1 MFQLSRSKVDN
12 RMATDVA
19 NGRTEVAAV
28 SVSGSRVE
36 DRCAD
41 LRVLGLSAEASWEQI
56 LAAPARLVSDLTPG
70 DGADHGNVAL
80 AERLLDEVNRA
91 FDALRARSSVA

>member
-1 MFQLSRSKVDN
+1 
-12 RMATDVA
+12 MATDVT
-19 NGRTEVAAV
+19 NGRTDIAAV
-28 SVSGSRVE
+28 PVNGSRIE
-36 DRCAD
+36 TPCAD
-41 LRVLGLSAEASWEQI
+41 LRVLGLPPDANWEQI
-56 LAAPARLVSDLTPG
+56 LEAHARLVSDLTPG